1 MQRRAAAI
9 YVAFFLVVGAASYS
23 LIATAQEPTIGFE
36 NPEYT
41 LEEGDTFSIDG
52 QQYTATAV
60 STEVEESG
68 GGGGHGGP
76 VTSVVVHSAT
86 IGWTNQ
92 SALYTQTW
100 DNGSTVTY
108 EDDEWDVV
116 IPNASD
122 PSSFTLRE
130 SIDRAGILANDT
142 NADNETVT
150 RNGQEYVIVTENGT
164 SELVPASD
172 YFRTPEER
180 QFSESDS
187 FMLSGN
193 QTRVDV
199 TSEAVT
205 FSWNAPRENSI
216 ELADQTNAT
225 LSGQTYLAFF
235 STNTSVVLTQ
245 DFDSYQAQ
253 TNDIDEFHERKNGLW
268 GVTILSGASIV
279 FLIGL
284 AFLPSRY

>member
-36 NPEYT
+36 NPDHS
-41 LEEGDTFSIDG
+41 LSQGDTFTVGG
-52 QQYTATAV
+52 QQYTATTV
-60 STEVEESG
+60 ETTEEESG
-68 GGGGHGGP
+68 GGGGHGGGGG
-76 VTSVVVHSAT
+76 VTIVHTAEFT
-86 IGWTNQ
+86 WTNQ

-142 NADNETVT
+142 AADNETVT
-150 RNGQEYVIVTENGT
+150 RNGQEFVIVTENGSST
-164 SELVPASD
+164 LVPATE
-172 YFRTPEER
+172 YFPTPER
-180 QFSESDS
+180 QEFSESDS
-187 FMLSGN
+187 LSLDGN
-193 QTRVDV
+193 QTRIDV
-199 TSEAVT
+199 GSDAVT
-205 FSWNAPRENSI
+205 LSWNAPRQNTVEVGNH
-216 ELADQTNAT
+216 ANVT
-225 LSGQTYLAFF
+225 LGGETYLAHF
-235 STNTSVVLTQ
+235 SSNDTVVLTQ
-245 DFDSYQAQ
+245 DFQSFQAQ
-253 TNDIDEFHERKNGLW
+253 NGDIDSFHEQKNGLW
-268 GVTILSGASIV
+268 GVTILSGASVI
-279 FLIGL
+279 FLVGF

>member
-9 YVAFFLVVGAASYS
+9 YVAFFLVVGTASYS
-23 LIATAQEPTIGFE
+23 LIATAQEPAIGFE
-36 NPEYT
+36 NPEHT
-41 LEEGDTFSIDG
+41 LEQGDSFSIDG
-52 QQYTATAV
+52 QQYTATEV

-68 GGGGHGGP
+68 GGGGHSGP
-76 VTSVVVHSAT
+76 VTREVVHSAT
-86 IGWTNQ
+86 IAWTNE

-100 DNGSTVTY
+100 ENGSTVTY
-108 EDDEWDVV
+108 DDDEWVVV

-142 NADNETVT
+142 DADNETVT
-150 RNGQEYVIVTENGT
+150 RDGREFVIVTENGSST
-164 SELVPASD
+164 LVPASD
-172 YFRTPEER
+172 YFRTPET
-180 QFSESDS
+180 QQVSEGDS
-187 FMLSGN
+187 FELSGN
-193 QTRVDV
+193 ETRVDV
-199 TSEAVT
+199 TSEDVT
-205 FSWNAPRENSI
+205 FSWNAPRRNTI
-216 ELADQTNAT
+216 QLADQTNAT

-235 STNTSVVLTQ
+235 ATNTSVVLTQ
-245 DFDSYQAQ
+245 DFESYRAQ
-253 TNDIDEFHERKNGLW
+253 TNDIDEFHEQKNGLW

>member
-23 LIATAQEPTIGFE
+23 LIATAEEPTIGFE
-36 NPEYT
+36 NPEHA
-41 LEEGDTFSIDG
+41 LEQGDEFTIDG
-52 QQYTATAV
+52 QQYTATTV
-60 STEVEESG
+60 NTEVEEESSD
-68 GGGGHGGP
+68 HGGTT
-76 VTSVVVHSAT
+76 VTVTRTAAFA
-86 IGWTNQ
+86 WTNQ
-92 SALYTQTW
+92 SALYTETW

-108 EDDEWDVV
+108 ENDEWDVV

-122 PSSFTLRE
+122 PTSATLRE

-150 RNGQEYVIVTENGT
+150 RDGQEFVIITENNSST
-164 SELVPASD
+164 LVPASE
-172 YFRTPEER
+172 YFPTPET
-180 QFSESDS
+180 QQLSESQTLDYN
-187 FMLSGN
+187 GN

-199 TSEAVT
+199 ATDAVT
-205 FSWNAPRENSI
+205 LSWNAPQENTV
-216 ELADQTNAT
+216 EVGDQANVT

-235 STNTSVVLTQ
+235 QTNDTVVLTQ
-245 DFDSYQAQ
+245 DFESYRAQ
-253 TNDIDEFHERKNGLW
+253 NDDIDQFTEQKNGLW
-268 GVTILSGASIV
+268 GVTILSGLCIV